1 MEIKKAKVNKRRHKA
16 PSRGERSAGCNQRA
30 AGAGLSHSLIRR
42 VITIFPAL
50 GLRAA
55 RNVLSTFILL
65 IPQTQRLLNGDC
77 YNIADTRQFG
87 AASEFE
93 WAPQKERCPNRCDIA
108 TAATSP
114 GPGAELRGIW
124 GYFGAFRGI
133 FAPNPS
139 PLLLVPCFLSAAGGI
154 FGNTSP
160 ELLPRA
166 PCVIH
171 EKIPACRAAAPT
183 ERPDPLSE
191 RC

>member
-1 MEIKKAKVNKRRHKA
+1 MRYIYIFFSLSLFFPPFLFLA
-16 PSRGERSAGCNQRA
+16 PPPLGTQLPTRCHAPGSRKPN
-30 AGAGLSHSLIRR
+30 HP
-42 VITIFPAL
+42 FPL
-50 GLRAA
+50 
-55 RNVLSTFILL
+55 
-65 IPQTQRLLNGDC
+65 PQ
-77 YNIADTRQFG
+77 
-87 AASEFE
+87 FE